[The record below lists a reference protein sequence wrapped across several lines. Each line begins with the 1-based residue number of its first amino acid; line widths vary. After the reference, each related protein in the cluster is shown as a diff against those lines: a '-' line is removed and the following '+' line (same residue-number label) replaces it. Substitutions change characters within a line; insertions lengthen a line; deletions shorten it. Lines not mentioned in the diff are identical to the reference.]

1 MVKIDTILI
10 RPDYH
15 NDLIERNRDL
25 VGFVID
31 KYTHKVKDVAVI
43 PRLSIHHWFEKRRAD
58 YPESRFDLVIGSISL
73 IGIVAGAEIKEVD
86 EKTDKSKKE
95 TTRDN
100 YGLN

>member
-10 RPDYH
+10 RPDYPD
-15 NDLIERNRDL
+15 DLVERNRDL

-43 PRLSIHHWFEKRRAD
+43 PRFNIHSWYEKRRAD
-58 YPESRFDLVIGSISL
+58 FPETRYDLLIGSISL
-73 IGIVAGAEIKEVD
+73 IGLIAGAELKEVE
-86 EKTDKSKKE
+86 EKQDKSKT

>member
-15 NDLIERNRDL
+15 DDLVERNRDL

-43 PRLSIHHWFEKRRAD
+43 PRYSIHHWYEKRRTD
-58 YPESRFDLVIGSISL
+58 YPENRFDLVIGSISL
-73 IGIVAGAEIKEVD
+73 IGIVAGAETKEVD
-86 EKTDKSKKE
+86 SKTDKSQG
-95 TTRDN
+95 TTREN

>member
-15 NDLIERNRDL
+15 DELVERNRDL

-43 PRLSIHHWFEKRRAD
+43 PRHSIHHWFEKRRAD
-58 YPESRFDLVIGSISL
+58 FPETRFDLVIGSISL
-73 IGIVAGAEIKEVD
+73 IGIVAGAETKEVD
-86 EKTDKSKKE
+86 EKQDKSKG
-95 TTRDN
+95 TTREN